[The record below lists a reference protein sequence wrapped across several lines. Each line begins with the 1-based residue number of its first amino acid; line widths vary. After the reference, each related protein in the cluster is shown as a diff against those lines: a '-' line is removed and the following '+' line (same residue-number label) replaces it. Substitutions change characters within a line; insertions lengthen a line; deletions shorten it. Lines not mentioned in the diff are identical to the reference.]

1 MHYNDFVLGAR
12 YYWKKGRVITND
24 LCSSVVATAVPAG
37 SRSFPLE
44 AGEHS
49 SESKNC
55 NPDACGATCAV
66 LGINGVGVCKDD
78 AGVPSCCCVPKPSA
92 SIGV

>member
-1 MHYNDFVLGAR
+1 MACS
-12 YYWKKGRVITND
+12 KKTVVF
-24 LCSSVVATAVPAG
+24 LAVVALMALVAAAVPAG

-44 AGEHS
+44 AGEHC

-55 NPDACGATCAV
+55 NPDNCGATCAV

-92 SIGV
+92 SVGVQIV